1 MTPAPVES
9 PMKKPI
15 RELMIGPDGADG
27 GECFLADKVADNDA
41 VNGVVKLLEEIS
53 GHQRKREEKKLF
65 PDRALGHI
73 AGFAL
78 LYCFR
83 HSSPLFYVDF
93 TFFFIVAL

>member
-15 RELMIGPDGADG
+15 RELMIGPTGADG

-65 PDRALGHI
+65 PDRALGPI

-83 HSSPLFYVDF
+83 HSSPFF
-93 TFFFIVAL
+93 TLILPSFLL

>member
-1 MTPAPVES
+1 MTEADEQENG
-9 PMKKPI
+9 
-15 RELMIGPDGADG
+15 RAAGADSRQRVAAH
-27 GECFLADKVADNDA
+27 EIADDDGVG
-41 VNGVVKLLEEIS
+41 GVVKLLEEIS

>member
-1 MTPAPVES
+1 
-9 PMKKPI
+9 
-15 RELMIGPDGADG
+15 MIGPTEPTA
-27 GECFLADKVADNDA
+27 ASA

>member
-1 MTPAPVES
+1 
-9 PMKKPI
+9 MKKPI
-15 RELMIGPDGADG
+15 RELMIGPTEPTAAS
-27 GECFLADKVADNDA
+27 FLADKVADNDA